1 MAPYPPIR
9 EPSKACPTSGGNDN
23 QVMSMDKESPIKTLT
38 VYKTIRGEWDDVFD
52 VDPRDDAI
60 DKSPKPIDELVK
72 L

>member
-1 MAPYPPIR
+1 
-9 EPSKACPTSGGNDN
+9 
-23 QVMSMDKESPIKTLT
+23 MSMDKESPIKTLT